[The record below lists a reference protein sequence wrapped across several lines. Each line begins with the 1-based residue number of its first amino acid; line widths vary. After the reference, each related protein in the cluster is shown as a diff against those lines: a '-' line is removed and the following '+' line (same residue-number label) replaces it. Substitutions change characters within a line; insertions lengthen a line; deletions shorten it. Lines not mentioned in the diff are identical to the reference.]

1 MEPSTATLA
10 VPGSD
15 PNSINLKSKGV
26 VPVAMLTTNRTEWHG
41 ADRALGIGGGD
52 AYRSFHCRL

>member
-26 VPVAMLTTNRTEWHG
+26 VPVAVLTTNRTESHG
-41 ADRALGIGGGD
+41 ADP
-52 AYRSFHCRL
+52 RLT